1 MDRNVLIG
9 GAAGQG
15 MDTVANLFNKV
26 LQRSGYYVYTTSDY
40 RSRVRGGH
48 NFFQIRFSD
57 KEISS
62 PRRGLDVIFALNEET
77 LERHLDRLNEGGVS
91 FCDEGIE
98 GFEGTKKYNLVN
110 KAKELGNPKM
120 ISTIGLGMLLG
131 KLKIDVKVGE
141 EVVRETFKEGLIEGN
156 IKALDYGYSIT
167 KTEVNPIEARES
179 ILINGNQA
187 VGLGA
192 AAAGCKFY
200 AAYPMTPSSGVLG
213 FLSSV
218 SDELEIVVDQCED
231 EVAALNMAL
240 GASFAGVRAMT
251 GSSGAGMAL
260 MSEAF
265 SLAGIIETPVVI
277 IDVQR
282 PGPATGLPTDTEQA
296 DLRFL
301 IHNGHGEFPR
311 KVISLRSAEDAFYQT
326 ARAFNLADKY
336 QIPVILMSDK
346 ELADTK
352 ISTAPFDFSKI
363 EINRYLAN
371 PNDYEP
377 GTYNRYEIT
386 DSGVSPRLIPTRAN
400 GNMVMVDSDEHD
412 EFGRTSEDAQNR
424 IAQVDKRHRKFE
436 GIIADEEEPWEIGV
450 DDFDTLVVC
459 WGSTYGVVK
468 ESIDLLNEKGHKI
481 KGLVFGDVF
490 PLPLK
495 KFKKF
500 HSMAKNYIVVEMNRD
515 GQFEG
520 LIRQEALVASDHL
533 ITKYDGRPFYLEELV
548 ERLEE
553 VLWKILNLI

>member
-57 KEISS
+57 REISS

-77 LERHLDRLNEGGVS
+77 LERHLDRLNEDGVS

-98 GFEGTKKYNLVN
+98 GFEGTKKYDLVK

-120 ISTIGLGMLLG
+120 ISTIGLGMLIG
-131 KLKIDVKVGE
+131 RLKIDVKIGE
-141 EVVRETFKEGLIEGN
+141 EVVRESFKESLIDGN

-167 KTEVNPIEARES
+167 KTDVVPVEARDS

-213 FLSSV
+213 FMSSV

-311 KVISLRSAEDAFYQT
+311 KIIALRSAEDAFYQT

-352 ISTAPFDFSKI
+352 VSVAPFDFSKI
-363 EINRYLAN
+363 EINRYLAD
-371 PNDYEP
+371 PNDYAP
-377 GTYNRYEIT
+377 GTYNRYEVT
-386 DSGVSPRLIPTRAN
+386 ESGVSPRLIPTRAN

-412 EFGRTSEDAQNR
+412 EFGRTSEDAANR

-481 KGLVFGDVF
+481 KGLVFGDIF

-500 HSMAKNYIVVEMNRD
+500 HDMAKKYIVVEMNKD

-553 VLWKILNLI
+553 VL

>member
-57 KEISS
+57 REISS

-98 GFEGTKKYNLVN
+98 GFEGTKKYDLVK

-296 DLRFL
+296 DLGFL

-311 KVISLRSAEDAFYQT
+311 KVIALRSDEDAFYQT

-386 DSGVSPRLIPTRAN
+386 ESGVSPRLIPTRAN

-412 EFGRTSEDAQNR
+412 EFGRTSEDAANR

-500 HSMAKNYIVVEMNRD
+500 HTMAKNYIVVEMNRD

-553 VLWKILNLI
+553 VL

>member
-57 KEISS
+57 REISS

-77 LERHLDRLNEGGVS
+77 LERHLDRLNEDGVS

-98 GFEGTKKYNLVN
+98 GFEGTKKYDLVK

-120 ISTIGLGMLLG
+120 ISTIGLGMLIG
-131 KLKIDVKVGE
+131 RLKIDVKVGE
-141 EVVRETFKEGLIEGN
+141 EVVRESFKESLIDGN

-167 KTEVNPIEARES
+167 KTDVVPVEARDS

-213 FLSSV
+213 FMSSV

-311 KVISLRSAEDAFYQT
+311 KIIALRSAEDAFYQT

-352 ISTAPFDFSKI
+352 VSVAPFDFSKI
-363 EINRYLAN
+363 EINRYLAD
-371 PNDYEP
+371 PNDYAP
-377 GTYNRYEIT
+377 GTYNRYEVT
-386 DSGVSPRLIPTRAN
+386 ESGVSPRLIPTRAN

-412 EFGRTSEDAQNR
+412 EFGRTSEDAANR

-481 KGLVFGDVF
+481 KGLVFGDIF

-500 HSMAKNYIVVEMNRD
+500 HDMAKKYIVVEMNKD

-553 VLWKILNLI
+553 VL

>member
-57 KEISS
+57 REISS

-77 LERHLDRLNEGGVS
+77 LKRHLGRLNEGGVS

-98 GFEGTKKYNLVN
+98 GFEGTKKYDLVK

-120 ISTIGLGMLLG
+120 ISTIGLGMLIG

-167 KTEVNPIEARES
+167 KTEVNPIKARES

-311 KVISLRSAEDAFYQT
+311 KVIALRSAEDAFYQT

-363 EINRYLAN
+363 EINRYLAD

-386 DSGVSPRLIPTRAN
+386 ESGVSPRLIPTRAN

-412 EFGRTSEDAQNR
+412 EFGRTSEDAANR

-450 DDFDTLVVC
+450 DNFDTLVVC

-468 ESIDLLNEKGHKI
+468 ESIALLNEKGHKI

-553 VLWKILNLI
+553 VL

>member
-57 KEISS
+57 REISS

-91 FCDEGIE
+91 FCDEGIK
-98 GFEGTKKYNLVN
+98 GFGGTKKYNLVN

-141 EVVRETFKEGLIEGN
+141 EVVRETFKEGLIDGN

-200 AAYPMTPSSGVLG
+200 SAYPMTPSSGVLG

-251 GSSGAGMAL
+251 GSSGAGMAF

-311 KVISLRSAEDAFYQT
+311 KVIALRSAEDAFYQT

-386 DSGVSPRLIPTRAN
+386 ESGVSPRLIPTRAN

-553 VLWKILNLI
+553 VL

>member
-1 MDRNVLIG
+1 MERNVLIG

-91 FCDEGIE
+91 FCDEGIK

-311 KVISLRSAEDAFYQT
+311 KVIALRSAEDAFYQT

-386 DSGVSPRLIPTRAN
+386 ESGVSPRLIPTRAN

-412 EFGRTSEDAQNR
+412 EFGRTSEDAANR

-553 VLWKILNLI
+553 VL

>member
-57 KEISS
+57 REISS

-311 KVISLRSAEDAFYQT
+311 KVIALRSAEDAFYQT

-363 EINRYLAN
+363 EINRYLAD

-386 DSGVSPRLIPTRAN
+386 ESGVSPRLIPARAN

-553 VLWKILNLI
+553 VL

>member
-15 MDTVANLFNKV
+15 MDTVANLFNNV

-98 GFEGTKKYNLVN
+98 GFEGTKKYDLVK

-141 EVVRETFKEGLIEGN
+141 EVVRETFKEGLIDGN

-311 KVISLRSAEDAFYQT
+311 KVIALRSAEDAFYQT

-363 EINRYLAN
+363 EINRYLAD

-436 GIIADEEEPWEIGV
+436 GIIADEEEPWEIGA

-553 VLWKILNLI
+553 VL

>member
-57 KEISS
+57 REISS

-98 GFEGTKKYNLVN
+98 GFEGTKKYDLVK

-120 ISTIGLGMLLG
+120 ISTIGLGMLIG

-141 EVVRETFKEGLIEGN
+141 EVVRETFKEGLIDGN

-167 KTEVNPIEARES
+167 KTEVNPIKARES

-311 KVISLRSAEDAFYQT
+311 KVIALRSAEDAFYQT

-363 EINRYLAN
+363 EINRYLAD

-386 DSGVSPRLIPTRAN
+386 ESGVSPRLIPTRAN

-553 VLWKILNLI
+553 VL

>member
-91 FCDEGIE
+91 FCDEGIK
-98 GFEGTKKYNLVN
+98 GFGGTKKYNLVN

-311 KVISLRSAEDAFYQT
+311 KVIALRSAEDAFYQT

-386 DSGVSPRLIPTRAN
+386 ESGVSPRLIPTRAN

-412 EFGRTSEDAQNR
+412 EFGRTSEDATNR

-553 VLWKILNLI
+553 VL

>member
-57 KEISS
+57 REISS

-98 GFEGTKKYNLVN
+98 GFEGTKKYNLVK

-141 EVVRETFKEGLIEGN
+141 EVVRETFKEGLIDGN

-311 KVISLRSAEDAFYQT
+311 KVIALRSAEDAFYQT

-386 DSGVSPRLIPTRAN
+386 ESGVSPRLIPTRAN

-500 HSMAKNYIVVEMNRD
+500 YSMAKNYIVVEMNRD

-553 VLWKILNLI
+553 VL

>member
-26 LQRSGYYVYTTSDY
+26 LQRSGYFVYTTSDY

-57 KEISS
+57 REISS

-98 GFEGTKKYNLVN
+98 GFEGTKKYDLVK

-167 KTEVNPIEARES
+167 KTEVNPIKARES

-311 KVISLRSAEDAFYQT
+311 KVIALRSAEDAFYQT

-386 DSGVSPRLIPTRAN
+386 ESGVSPRLIPTRAN

-412 EFGRTSEDAQNR
+412 EFGRTSEDAANR

-553 VLWKILNLI
+553 VL

>member
-57 KEISS
+57 REISS

-77 LERHLDRLNEGGVS
+77 LERHLDRLNEDGVS

-98 GFEGTKKYNLVN
+98 GFEGTKKYDLVK

-120 ISTIGLGMLLG
+120 ISTIGLGMLIG
-131 KLKIDVKVGE
+131 RLKIDVKVGE
-141 EVVRETFKEGLIEGN
+141 EVVRESFKESLIDGN

-167 KTEVNPIEARES
+167 KTDVDPVEARDS

-213 FLSSV
+213 FMSSV

-311 KVISLRSAEDAFYQT
+311 KIIALRSAEDAFYQT

-352 ISTAPFDFSKI
+352 VSVAPFDFSKI

-371 PNDYEP
+371 PNDYAP
-377 GTYNRYEIT
+377 GTYNRYEVT
-386 DSGVSPRLIPTRAN
+386 ESGVSPRLIPTRAN

-412 EFGRTSEDAQNR
+412 EFGRTSEDAANR
-424 IAQVDKRHRKFE
+424 IAQMDKRHRKFE

-481 KGLVFGDVF
+481 KGLVFGDIF

-500 HSMAKNYIVVEMNRD
+500 HDMAKKYIVVEINKD

-553 VLWKILNLI
+553 VL

>member
-57 KEISS
+57 REISS

-91 FCDEGIE
+91 FCDEGIK

-120 ISTIGLGMLLG
+120 ISTIGLGMLIG

-167 KTEVNPIEARES
+167 KTEVNPIKARES

-311 KVISLRSAEDAFYQT
+311 KVIALRSAEDAFYQT

-363 EINRYLAN
+363 EINRYLAD

-386 DSGVSPRLIPTRAN
+386 ESGVSPRLIPTRAN

-553 VLWKILNLI
+553 VL

>member
-553 VLWKILNLI
+553 VL

>member
-311 KVISLRSAEDAFYQT
+311 KVIALRSAEDAFYQT

-386 DSGVSPRLIPTRAN
+386 ESGVSPRLIPTRAN

-553 VLWKILNLI
+553 VL

>member
-57 KEISS
+57 REISS

-98 GFEGTKKYNLVN
+98 GFEGTKKYDLVK

-120 ISTIGLGMLLG
+120 ISTIGLGMLIG

-141 EVVRETFKEGLIEGN
+141 EVVRETFKESLIEGN

-200 AAYPMTPSSGVLG
+200 SAYPMTPSSGVLG

-311 KVISLRSAEDAFYQT
+311 KVIALRSAEDAFYQT

-386 DSGVSPRLIPTRAN
+386 ESGVSPRLIPTRAN

-412 EFGRTSEDAQNR
+412 EFGRTSEDAANR

-500 HSMAKNYIVVEMNRD
+500 QSMAKNYIVVEMNRD

-553 VLWKILNLI
+553 VL

>member
-26 LQRSGYYVYTTSDY
+26 LQRSGYFVYTTSDY

-57 KEISS
+57 REISS

-98 GFEGTKKYNLVN
+98 GFEGTKKYDLVK

-120 ISTIGLGMLLG
+120 ISTIGLGMLIG

-141 EVVRETFKEGLIEGN
+141 EVVRETFKEGLIDGN

-167 KTEVNPIEARES
+167 KTEVNPIKARES

-311 KVISLRSAEDAFYQT
+311 KVIALRSAEDAFYQT

-363 EINRYLAN
+363 EINRYLAD

-386 DSGVSPRLIPTRAN
+386 ESGVSPRLIPTRAN

-553 VLWKILNLI
+553 VL

>member
-77 LERHLDRLNEGGVS
+77 LERHLDRLNEDGVS

-98 GFEGTKKYNLVN
+98 GFEGTKKYDLVK
-110 KAKELGNPKM
+110 KAKEFGNPKM

-200 AAYPMTPSSGVLG
+200 SAYPMTPSSGVLG
-213 FLSSV
+213 FLSSI

-311 KVISLRSAEDAFYQT
+311 KVIALRSAEDAFYQT

-363 EINRYLAN
+363 EINRYLAD

-386 DSGVSPRLIPTRAN
+386 ESGVSPRLIPTRAN

-412 EFGRTSEDAQNR
+412 EFGRTSEDATNR

-459 WGSTYGVVK
+459 WGSTYGVIK

-500 HSMAKNYIVVEMNRD
+500 HPMAKNYIVVEMNRD

-553 VLWKILNLI
+553 VL

>member
-57 KEISS
+57 REISS
-62 PRRGLDVIFALNEET
+62 SRRGLDVIFALNEET
-77 LERHLDRLNEGGVS
+77 LERHLDRLNKGGVS

-98 GFEGTKKYNLVN
+98 GFEGTKKYDLVK

-120 ISTIGLGMLLG
+120 ISTIGLGMLIG

-141 EVVRETFKEGLIEGN
+141 EVVRETFKEGLIDGN

-167 KTEVNPIEARES
+167 KTEVNPIEARER

-311 KVISLRSAEDAFYQT
+311 KVIALRSAEDAFYQT

-386 DSGVSPRLIPTRAN
+386 ESGVSPRLIPTRAN

-412 EFGRTSEDAQNR
+412 EFGRTSEDAANR

-553 VLWKILNLI
+553 VL

>member
-98 GFEGTKKYNLVN
+98 GFEGTKKYDLVK

-141 EVVRETFKEGLIEGN
+141 EVVRETFKESLIEGN

-200 AAYPMTPSSGVLG
+200 SAYPMTPSSGVLG

-311 KVISLRSAEDAFYQT
+311 KVIALRSAEDAFYQT

-386 DSGVSPRLIPTRAN
+386 ESGVSPRLIPTRAN

-412 EFGRTSEDAQNR
+412 EFGRTSEDATNR

-495 KFKKF
+495 KFKKL

-553 VLWKILNLI
+553 VL

>member
-57 KEISS
+57 REISS

-91 FCDEGIE
+91 FCDEGIK

-200 AAYPMTPSSGVLG
+200 SAYPMTPSSGVLG

-311 KVISLRSAEDAFYQT
+311 KVIALRSAEDAFYQT

-386 DSGVSPRLIPTRAN
+386 ESGVSPRLIPTRAN

-553 VLWKILNLI
+553 VL

>member
-386 DSGVSPRLIPTRAN
+386 ESGVSPRLIPTRAN

-412 EFGRTSEDAQNR
+412 EFGRTSEDAANR

-553 VLWKILNLI
+553 VL

>member
-98 GFEGTKKYNLVN
+98 GFEGTKKYDLVK

-141 EVVRETFKEGLIEGN
+141 EVVRETFKEGLIDGN

-311 KVISLRSAEDAFYQT
+311 KVIALRSAEDAFYQT

-386 DSGVSPRLIPTRAN
+386 ESGVSPRLIPTRAN

-500 HSMAKNYIVVEMNRD
+500 QSMAKNYIVVEMNRD

-553 VLWKILNLI
+553 VL